1 MKASLAVLAAAALL
15 VGASTPTF
23 AGDLGTALL
32 IGAMTSDS
40 TDDNPLSQAVE
51 AAGEVLDLD

>member
-1 MKASLAVLAAAALL
+1 
-15 VGASTPTF
+15 
-23 AGDLGTALL
+23 L